1 MKKIALL
8 IFFASFAHEGVSQV
22 WDSIGSGLP
31 APSGVRRVWKIED
44 RLFASTSEVN
54 ANLFEFNLQNG
65 WTQIISSS
73 QPGQIWDMEYDSINN
88 QAILLGKFE
97 DLNSVICNS
106 LAKFNLATGSV
117 LPIGSGLSFPDEYA
131 YSGKM
136 INGEFYV
143 SGRFCEVNGLD
154 TIYNFMKI
162 NLQTESYQFVC
173 GGNSGDL
180 IRDFCVYNNDIYL
193 IGSFLRNGTEFPLVK
208 ITPAGLD
215 FSINGPYRGF
225 GYSLRFFNNTLIVA
239 GNIRDTMQNN
249 YIVGSYDGI
258 NFSTLLKTNNSV
270 RKLEVFKNELFI
282 SGSFDSVNCSG
293 LIFPAKALVKYDGVS
308 ISDVNGGCTGI
319 NSSVWDLFSTEDT
332 LYVAG
337 NFTQAGSVQALN
349 VARFVVPSSTGLQN
363 ENTSDGNVFSVYP
376 NPTDGN
382 FQISSRSNFESKVL
396 VEIFDISGR
405 KLKEFVSDLS
415 AQVNLDLPNGV
426 YFIKINESTKKLVVR
441 K

>member
-1 MKKIALL
+1 
-8 IFFASFAHEGVSQV
+8 
-22 WDSIGSGLP
+22 
-31 APSGVRRVWKIED
+31 
-44 RLFASTSEVN
+44 
-54 ANLFEFNLQNG
+54 
-65 WTQIISSS
+65 
-73 QPGQIWDMEYDSINN
+73 
-88 QAILLGKFE
+88 
-97 DLNSVICNS
+97 
-106 LAKFNLATGSV
+106 
-117 LPIGSGLSFPDEYA
+117 
-131 YSGKM
+131 
-136 INGEFYV
+136 
-143 SGRFCEVNGLD
+143 
-154 TIYNFMKI
+154 MKI
-162 NLQTESYQFVC
+162 DLQTESYLLAC
-173 GGNSGDL
+173 EGNPGDL

-208 ITPAGLD
+208 ITPMGLD
-215 FSINGPYRGF
+215 FLSNGPYRGF

-349 VARFVVPSSTGLQN
+349 VARFVAPSSTGLQN

-382 FQISSRSNFESKVL
+382 FQIDIGKNFESGVL
-396 VEIFDISGR
+396 IQIFDISGR